1 MNPTVLFLQT
11 LGQALAALTLYG
23 EGHPMR
29 ATARDRAHVAL
40 LRVLEKRNGLRIS
53 FLDGAVVVGA
63 RVLNEL
69 RGWEWGVKLAAAGV
83 QRFEIDA
90 SPLPTPEALERF
102 IAVLQR
108 KLAGG
113 LHTPVADAPA
123 GFRVGALG
131 IAGLSDKSEHGDE
144 FDALLD
150 ELAQVP
156 LTAESAAVRW
166 IHEQVANGAQV
177 PFAEAELVVS
187 SLAMAMQHDHAKV
200 LPLLDILTFDQYA
213 TAHACN
219 VATLTLG
226 IADQLGLAAG
236 DARALGT
243 AALMHDIGNTCVP
256 AELLAK
262 PGPLSPSEF
271 ALVQAHTVE
280 GARILSARG
289 RGHALAATVAYE
301 HHLWDDGHG
310 GYPTL
315 QWPRRSHF
323 ASRVVHVCDMYDA
336 MRTLRPYRSA
346 LTQAEALGALY
357 QRGGTE
363 VQLEI
368 VQALSDLLD
377 HTPELR
383 MPMESQD
390 SPIDWTKN
398 VAVVASQL
406 LSPQLP

>member
-11 LGQALAALTLYG
+11 LGQTLAALTLYG
-23 EGHPMR
+23 DGHPMR
-29 ATARDRAHVAL
+29 ATARDRTHVAL
-40 LRVLEKRNGLRIS
+40 LRVLDKRGELRIS

-63 RVLNEL
+63 RVLTEL
-69 RGWEWGVKLAAAGV
+69 RGWEWGLKLAAAGI

-90 SPLPTPEALERF
+90 LPTPTTDALEQF

-108 KLAGG
+108 KLVGG
-113 LHTPVADAPA
+113 PSALLTDAPH

-131 IAGLSDKSEHGDE
+131 VADANEKAPSIDE
-144 FDALLD
+144 MDALLD
-150 ELAQVP
+150 ELAQIP

-166 IHEQVANGAQV
+166 IHDQVADGADV

-187 SLAMAMQHDHAKV
+187 SLALAMQHEQGKV
-200 LPLLDILTFDQYA
+200 LPLLDILTFDQYS

-219 VATLTLG
+219 VATLAIG
-226 IADQLGLAAG
+226 VAEQLGLASV
-236 DARALGT
+236 DARAIGM
-243 AALMHDIGNTCVP
+243 AALVHDIGNTRVP

-262 PGPLSPSEF
+262 PGPLTAAEF
-271 ALVQAHTVE
+271 ELVQAHTVE
-280 GARILSARG
+280 GARILTTRG

-301 HHLWDDGHG
+301 HHLWENGQG

-336 MRTLRPYRSA
+336 MRTLRPYRAA
-346 LTQAEALGALY
+346 LSQAEALRVVRDRSGI
-357 QRGGTE
+357 E
-363 VQLEI
+363 VQGEI
-368 VQALSDLLD
+368 VRALVELLE

-383 MPMESQD
+383 MPMEATIA
-390 SPIDWTKN
+390 PIDWSNN
-398 VAVVASQL
+398 VAVVAA
-406 LSPQLP
+406 